1 MNWNCNRTRILADA
15 ADVHGIGISLILIRD
30 NPFKSGLF
38 RVPLPLA
45 FDFLFFGF
53 LNLGRD

>member
-1 MNWNCNRTRILADA
+1 MRILAHA
-15 ADVHGIGISLILIRD
+15 ADVHGIGIGLILIRD

-45 FDFLFFGF
+45 FDFLFFDF